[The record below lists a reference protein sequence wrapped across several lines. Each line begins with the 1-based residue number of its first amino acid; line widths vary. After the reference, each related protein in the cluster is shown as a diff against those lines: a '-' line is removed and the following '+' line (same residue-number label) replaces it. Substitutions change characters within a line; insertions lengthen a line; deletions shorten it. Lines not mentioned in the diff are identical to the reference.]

1 MKIFCKASYE
11 APLCQAVSLYAE
23 KAVLQAS
30 GFGNPGE
37 PGTELIPD
45 NPLSFMAPVYLDL
58 DF

>member
-1 MKIFCKASYE
+1 MKILHKTSYE
-11 APLCQAVSLYAE
+11 APFCEAVSLYAE

-45 NPLSFMAPVYLDL
+45 DPLPFMAPILLDL
-58 DF
+58 